1 MTPLL
6 RKTLLSL
13 ATIANLLELSKKKP
27 KNLLKISRKV
37 TESLWAKKALQTKD
51 ERRVIPELPTMEE
64 QLKAMEEAKQ
74 MK

>member
-13 ATIANLLELSKKKP
+13 AIIANLLKLSKKKP
-27 KNLLKISRKV
+27 KNLLKISHKV
-37 TESLWAKKALQTKD
+37 TESLWAKKALQTED